1 MYYVETYYFMVNLLV
16 DVSFGVRVSVSI
28 DEELLEWAKKQVET
42 RKFRSVSHVVE
53 YALMLLKKLRRNN
66 AKI

>member
-1 MYYVETYYFMVNLLV
+1 MV

-66 AKI
+66 TKI